1 MPSFVN
7 DFGFQ
12 IVLGQRSVFSQ
23 QLQKPNKRKNYCDLT
38 FYFSWSH
45 HSTGFVMV
53 MWWCIAKVWRS
64 ELLLYEKKTGLS
76 CHDLD
81 YYFWSVS
88 ILSQFANL
96 VSSRVPHFWPNH
108 GTIKMRNFKWAPT
121 KTNTASHNYHRF
133 LVSAYMQSV
142 GESSHA
148 VEYRHRL
155 WYVHLI
161 VLAAEYSAQWRT
173 VQWMVPKTKYI
184 MESQITS
191 NGTRSLSVHF
201 TD

>member
-64 ELLLYEKKTGLS
+64 ELLLYEKKNRIVMSWFGL
-76 CHDLD
+76 LFLIRI
-81 YYFWSVS
+81 YIVS
-88 ILSQFANL
+88 IREFSFVQSTTFLAKSWNNKDAQFQMSANKNKHSITQLPQIFSLSIYAERWWIFARSWVSTSL
-96 VSSRVPHFWPNH
+96 VICSFDCACCWVFSS
-108 GTIKMRNFKWAPT
+108 M
-121 KTNTASHNYHRF
+121 TNS
-133 LVSAYMQSV
+133 SV
-142 GESSHA
+142 
-148 VEYRHRL
+148 
-155 WYVHLI
+155 
-161 VLAAEYSAQWRT
+161 
-173 VQWMVPKTKYI
+173 
-184 MESQITS
+184 
-191 NGTRSLSVHF
+191 NGTQNKIYNGIA
-201 TD
+201 DYKQ